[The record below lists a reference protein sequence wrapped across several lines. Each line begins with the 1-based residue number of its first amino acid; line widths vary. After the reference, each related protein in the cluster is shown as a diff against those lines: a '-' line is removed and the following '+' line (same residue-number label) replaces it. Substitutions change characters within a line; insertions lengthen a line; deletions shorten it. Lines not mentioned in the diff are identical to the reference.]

1 MSSSDTTVNHH
12 HLFAHPANF
21 LALGFG
27 SGLSKYAPGTVGSL
41 VAIPIFLAITWT
53 NPIAYVG
60 IVVLLF
66 VIGVWCCGHSAG
78 LLGTHDHPAIVWDEI
93 VGMLIAL
100 FLIPVSPLYLL
111 LGFLLFRFFD
121 IVKPWPIG
129 WVDRRVDGGMGIM
142 LDDVIAGLMSLLIL
156 QVLHRVLFP
165 VFGVG

>member
-1 MSSSDTTVNHH
+1 MSSSNTTVDHQQ
-12 HLFAHPANF
+12 LFAHPANF
-21 LALGFG
+21 LAMGFG
-27 SGLSKYAPGTVGSL
+27 SGLSKYAPGTAGSV
-41 VAIPIFLAITWT
+41 VAIPIFLAMSWA

-66 VIGVWCCGHSAG
+66 IVGVWCCGRSAG

-156 QVLHRVLFP
+156 QVLYRVLFP
-165 VFGVG
+165 VFGIG